1 MLDRMDIQVAIPS
14 LTFDE
19 MNAPAAEAETSE
31 TVRARVNA
39 ARTFG
44 KERFRDR
51 GVTSVHCNAQMTPRQ
66 VQEYCRPDKEG
77 EELLRMAFDSLGLSG
92 RGHDKILR
100 VARTIA
106 DLAGAERISAPHIA
120 EAISYRSLDRKFFG

>member
-1 MLDRMDIQVAIPS
+1 M
-14 LTFDE
+14 T
-19 MNAPAAEAETSE
+19 T
-31 TVRARVNA
+31 
-39 ARTFG
+39 
-44 KERFRDR
+44 
-51 GVTSVHCNAQMTPRQ
+51 VHCNAQMTPRQ